1 MQNQYGGRVIRLRY
15 AGAIPPSPHYR
26 PTVVETNYAELS
38 LSDDTD
44 EAVILQHLIRAGVL
58 VRGFTVTK
66 ISLEDI
72 FIRVYGDQNNP
83 VDAPT
88 LEGVK

>member
-1 MQNQYGGRVIRLRY
+1 LTGLI
-15 AGAIPPSPHYR
+15 S
-26 PTVVETNYAELS
+26 AE
-38 LSDDTD
+38 
-44 EAVILQHLIRAGVL
+44 VL

-83 VDAPT
+83 EPVAPA